1 MIQILLPLLIVA
13 IGRDAPIEER
23 YPAAVEIFHCT
34 FDSSWD
40 RDFDLWPDRWTRI
53 RGPGFP
59 HYVSFKINDDAP
71 AAKQRSVQIHL
82 DGGGGAAASPS
93 IPARAL
99 FNYVLE
105 GVIKTKDLKY
115 DRAYFSVTFLDE
127 NQKPLETLQ
136 SEKVSQESWKRL
148 RLGPFS
154 PQHENTCTAVIGV
167 HLEPKA
173 RGKREDLHGTAW
185 FGDIWLARLPKL
197 VVSTPSPT
205 GVFTD
210 PAQIDIACM
219 VSGFLDGKTRVR
231 FQVDDVFGQSV
242 VTEERTPVLK
252 PVSGTMGGLAD
263 PTEHRPLATGEIH
276 WKPPLPGPGFYR
288 VRSMLA
294 GSEKASCEQA
304 VTLALLEPLALN
316 EGSEF
321 SWSLPHG
328 DHPLPLP
335 ALAALVHHAGVHW
348 LKYPLWYSDGASDK
362 QIDQF
367 LSFNERLNSHGV
379 EVVGILAQP
388 LPDSS
393 APADDQ
399 GTLVA
404 ADVFAAGPDKWY
416 PSLEPL
422 LARVASQVHWWQL
435 GHDRDTSF
443 VGYPN
448 LAGKIDQVRGA
459 MNRFGQEMNLGI
471 GWGWM
476 NRPPPAPGKTAP
488 WRFLNLST
496 DPPLT
501 EDELGAYLDG
511 TAAAKTERWTVLEP
525 LPRGKYPLDTRAA
538 EFVRRT
544 ITAKIHKAQGICVP
558 DPFDE
563 ERGLMQADGTVN
575 ELFLAWRT
583 AALLLGGSKYLG
595 SLELPHGSRNEV
607 FAHADGAVM
616 AVWNDR
622 RPVHETLYLGD
633 NLRQYD
639 LWGRSRVPARQAQGQ
654 LIEVGRLPTFVT
666 GLHEA
671 LARWRMDFALARDHV
686 PSIFGQGH
694 ENSFRL
700 KNPFR
705 QEVSG
710 RATMVVP
717 EGWRVSP
724 KQANFHLGP
733 GEELQQAFQVF
744 LPSDTATGEHD
755 IRVDFDIQ
763 ADRPYQFS
771 VYRQLIVGLGDI
783 SIQVRT
789 QIDSRGE
796 LQVEQRFINE
806 TSRRVNFRCQL
817 FAPARQRQ
825 KIDIIDLPPG
835 LAVHVYRLSDGQ
847 QLIGRTL
854 WIRAEEVG
862 GPRVFNYRFPAEP

>member
-1 MIQILLPLLIVA
+1 LIVA

-34 FDSSWD
+34 FDSTWD

-53 RGPGFP
+53 HGPGFP
-59 HYVSFKINDDAP
+59 HYVGVKIQEEGP
-71 AAKQRSVQIHL
+71 GPKQRSVQIHL
-82 DGGGGAAASPS
+82 DGGGGAAESPPNA

-105 GVIKTKDLKY
+105 GAIKTKDLKY

-136 SEKVSQESWKRL
+136 SEKVHQESWKRL

-154 PQHENTCTAVIGV
+154 PQQESARSAVIGI
-167 HLEPKA
+167 HLEPKSP
-173 RGKREDLHGTAW
+173 GKREDLHGMAW

-197 VVSTPSPT
+197 VLGTGSPT

-210 PAQIDIACM
+210 PAQIDITCT
-219 VSGFLDGKTRVR
+219 VSGFLDRQTRVR
-231 FQVDDVFGQSV
+231 FQVEDVFGQNV
-242 VTEERTPVLK
+242 VTDEQTPSLR
-252 PVSGTMGGLAD
+252 PVPGEMAGLAD
-263 PTEHRPLATGEIH
+263 RAEHRPLATGEIH
-276 WKPPLPGPGFYR
+276 WKPALPGPGFYR

-294 GSEKASCEQA
+294 GSEKAPCEQV
-304 VTLALLEPLALN
+304 VTLVLVEPLPVN

-335 ALAALVHHAGVHW
+335 ALATLVHHAGVRW
-348 LKYPLWYSDGASDK
+348 LKYPLWYGEGMGER

-367 LSFNERLNSHGV
+367 LAFTERLNSRGV
-379 EVVGILAQP
+379 EVVGILSRPQADGGAAADEP
-388 LPDSS
+388 S
-393 APADDQ
+393 A
-399 GTLVA
+399 LVA
-404 ADVFAAGPDKWY
+404 ADVFAADPEKWQ
-416 PSLEPL
+416 PVLEPL
-422 LARVASQVHWWQL
+422 LTRVASQVHWWQL

-448 LAGKIDQVRGA
+448 LAVKVDQIRGA
-459 MNRFGQEMNLGI
+459 LNRFGQDMNLGI

-476 NRPPPAPGKTAP
+476 NRPPPVPGKTAP

-501 EDELGAYLDG
+501 EDELGTYLDG
-511 TAAAKTERWTVLEP
+511 TADAKTERWVVMEP
-525 LPRGKYPLDTRAA
+525 LPRSKYPVQVRAA
-538 EFVRRT
+538 DLVRR
-544 ITAKIHKAQGICVP
+544 IVAAKIHKAQGICVP

-563 ERGLMQADGTVN
+563 ERGVMQADGTVG

-583 AALLLGGSKYLG
+583 AALLLGGGRYLG
-595 SLELPHGSRNEV
+595 SLQLPHGSRNQV

-616 AVWNDR
+616 VVWNDR
-622 RPVHETLYLGD
+622 PTDETLYLGE

-639 LWGRSRVPARQAQGQ
+639 LWGRSTIPLRRPQGQ
-654 LIEVGRLPTFVT
+654 VLKVDRQPTFVT

-671 LARWRMDFALARDHV
+671 VARWRMDFALDHDQL

-700 KNPFR
+700 KNSFR

-710 RATMVVP
+710 RVLLVVP

-724 KQANFHLGP
+724 KQTNFHLGP
-733 GEELQQAFQVF
+733 NEELQQAFQIS
-744 LPSDTATGEHD
+744 LPSDTAAGQHD
-755 IRVDFDIQ
+755 IRIDFDIQ

-771 VYRQLIVGLGDI
+771 AYRRLIVGLGDI

-789 QIDSRGE
+789 QLDSRGE
-796 LQVEQRFINE
+796 LEVEQRLSNE
-806 TSRRVNFRCQL
+806 TGRRVNFRCLL
-817 FAPARQRQ
+817 FAPARRRQRF
-825 KIDIIDLPPG
+825 DLVDLPPG
-835 LAVHVYRLSDGQ
+835 LSVHVYRLGDGKE
-847 QLIGRTL
+847 LIGRTL

-862 GPRVFNYRFPAEP
+862 GPRVFNYRFPAER